1 MDGIVTL
8 LRSHPRLRSHE
19 SITLGKRLEHR
30 IGINP
35 EFEFARAKG
44 TRYGQGWSLAITAM
58 AVDAEVIVDSLTF
71 GEILGAQLAKDP
83 GVIDCIGFNFCFLP
97 KDRVGQKNK
106 TKNRSNN
113 KGGHV
118 LDMIFERFIV

>member
-1 MDGIVTL
+1 
-8 LRSHPRLRSHE
+8 
-19 SITLGKRLEHR
+19 
-30 IGINP
+30 
-35 EFEFARAKG
+35 FARAKG

-71 GEILGAQLAKDP
+71 GEILRAQLAKDL

-97 KDRVGQKNK
+97 KDRVGQNNK

-113 KGGHV
+113 KGIHV
-118 LDMIFERFIV
+118 LGMLFERFTV